1 MDHIAE
7 YYRIVFTVL
16 LDRELNNEK
25 FDEHG
30 LLSGK

>member
-7 YYRIVFTVL
+7 YFSTVLTVL

-30 LLSGK
+30 